1 MIRVGIGGWKY
12 EPWRKTFYPKGLSQ
26 ARELE
31 YASRALTTLEV
42 NNTFYRTPSAKIIR
56 EWYDQTP
63 DNFVFSLKA
72 SSYATNRKV
81 LGDAGPSIERFVGSG
96 ISELKTKLGPI
107 LWQLAPYKK
116 FDRGDMQSFLSLLPA
131 TVDGV
136 RLRHAIEVRHESFC
150 SPDFVKL
157 ARESNVAIVFADS
170 EKYPAIDEVT
180 ADFAYARLMRAKAS
194 VKTGYTP
201 AELKKWRACAEEW
214 QSGGKPPK
222 GASGSARETGR
233 DVFVY
238 MINGAKERAPAA
250 ALALLENMS

>member
-1 MIRVGIGGWKY
+1 MIRVGIGGWKF

-42 NNTFYRTPSAKIIR
+42 NNTFYRTPSRKIIR

-63 DNFVFSLKA
+63 ENFVFAIKA

-81 LGDAGPSIERFVGSG
+81 LADAGPSIARFVESG
-96 ISELKTKLGPI
+96 ITELKAKLGPI

-116 FDRGDMQSFLSLLPA
+116 FDPDDIGSFLGLLPKSL
-131 TVDGV
+131 DGV
-136 RLRHAIEVRHESFC
+136 SFRHALEIRHDSFC
-150 SPDFVKL
+150 SPDFIKL
-157 ARESNVAIVFADS
+157 AREHNVAIVFADS
-170 EKYPAIDEVT
+170 EKYPAIHDVT
-180 ADFAYARLMRAKAS
+180 ADFVYARLMRAKAA
-194 VKTGYTP
+194 VETGYTQV
-201 AELKKWRACAEEW
+201 ELKSWRSHAKIWE
-214 QSGGKPPK
+214 SGGTPQEGLSEPAKK
-222 GASGSARETGR
+222 RQR

-250 ALALLENMS
+250 ARALLASL